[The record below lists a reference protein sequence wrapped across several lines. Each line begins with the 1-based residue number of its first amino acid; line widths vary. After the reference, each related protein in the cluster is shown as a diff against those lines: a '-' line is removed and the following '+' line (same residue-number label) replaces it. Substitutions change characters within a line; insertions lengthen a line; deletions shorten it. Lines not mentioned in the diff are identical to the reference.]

1 MSSEAFGTTPWGDA
15 VRRVT
20 IAGGGLTAAVLTY
33 GAVLQDLRLDG
44 HAPPLVLG
52 FERIE
57 HYLHHSVFFG
67 AIVGR
72 YANRIAH
79 GRYRIDGRDYQ
90 ADRNDRG
97 NTLHG
102 GRHGIDRQNWTL
114 GDHGADFA
122 TLTLTD
128 PADISGF
135 PGNLSITCTYRLR
148 DSEMRV
154 ELSARTDVPTLC
166 NLAHHSWFNLD
177 DGGSGDIARHV
188 LTIDAESYLP
198 VDEAGIPT
206 GELRPVDGTPF
217 DFRRPRRIGQAALYD
232 HNFCLAGSRRAL
244 TRAARLEG
252 ARSGIAME
260 VRTTEPGLQFFG
272 GDIPPRSVPGLG
284 GRRYGRSAGLC
295 LEPQIWPDAPNHAHF
310 PQALLRPG
318 DTYRQVSIYRFSKY

>member
-1 MSSEAFGTTPWGDA
+1 MPSRLGTLPDGQP
-15 VRRVT
+15 VERIEIR
-20 IAGGGLTAAVLTY
+20 GGGLSAAVLTY

-57 HYLHHSVFFG
+57 DYLDQSVFFG

-72 YANRIAH
+72 CANRIAN

-97 NTLHG
+97 HTLHG
-102 GRHGIDRQNWTL
+102 GRGGTDRQNWML
-114 GDHGADFA
+114 GDHGADFV

-128 PADISGF
+128 PAGISGF
-135 PGNLSITCTYRLR
+135 PGNLSITCTYGL
-148 DSEMRV
+148 EAGELRV
-154 ELSARTDVPTLC
+154 ELSARTDAPTLC

-177 DGGSGDIARHV
+177 DGGSGDIGRHV
-188 LTIDAESYLP
+188 LEIDAESYLP

-206 GELRPVDGTPF
+206 GEVRPVEGTTF

-232 HNFCLAGSRRAL
+232 HNFCLAESRRAS

-252 ARSGIAME
+252 VRSGIAME
-260 VRTTEPGLQFFG
+260 VWTTEPGLQFFG
-272 GDIPPRSVPGLG
+272 GDIPPRSAPGLG
-284 GRRYGRSAGLC
+284 GRHYGRSAGLC
-295 LEPQIWPDAPNHAHF
+295 LEPQMWPDAPNHPHF
-310 PQALLRPG
+310 PPALLRP
-318 DTYRQVSIYRFSKY
+318 DETYRQASGFRFSRS